1 MEYYV
6 YVYLDPSISYENKD
20 FPEIKNMPIYIGR
33 GKNDRLNQHWKSI
46 LSGRKLDNAQFYLKL
61 KKMKDSGISPIIIL
75 LHDNL
80 TLDNANFLEKRAI
93 SLIGR
98 RYYDEGGVLLNVAEG
113 GEGGIT
119 WIGENTFKGK
129 TLEELY
135 GLEKSREMK
144 KTLSESASKRTR
156 ELNPMFGIRDEKH
169 PLFGE
174 KSPRYNVKH
183 KEETRKEISDKIKKF
198 WKNMSPEDIDTLNN
212 KIKESKSKWTDEYIT
227 EIKRKISEANKNRDF
242 SDSHRENL
250 SLKNHRKLNSGS
262 SILKLKETTKE
273 KISSSLRGREFS
285 AEHKKNLR
293 KFNVEYEDLKKIVIE
308 KGIKSKREYREWVT
322 VNNIDAPLNPNFKSF
337 GKKWEGWKSFLD
349 K

>member
-1 MEYYV
+1 MIEATR
-6 YVYLDPSISYENKD
+6 L
-20 FPEIKNMPIYIGR
+20 GR
-33 GKNDRLNQHWKSI
+33 L
-46 LSGRKLDNAQFYLKL
+46 
-61 KKMKDSGISPIIIL
+61 
-75 LHDNL
+75 
-80 TLDNANFLEKRAI
+80 
-93 SLIGR
+93 
-98 RYYDEGGVLLNVAEG
+98 
-113 GEGGIT
+113 
-119 WIGENTFKGK
+119 
-129 TLEELY
+129 
-135 GLEKSREMK
+135 
-144 KTLSESASKRTR
+144 
-156 ELNPMFGIRDEKH
+156 
-169 PLFGE
+169 
-174 KSPRYNVKH
+174 
-183 KEETRKEISDKIKKF
+183 
-198 WKNMSPEDIDTLNN
+198 
-212 KIKESKSKWTDEYIT
+212 KESKSKWTDEYIT

-262 SILKLKETTKE
+262 SILKLKETAKE